1 MALCKT
7 KQLKNGYMIL
17 GKGLLVVLLL
27 NDG

>member
-7 KQLKNGYMIL
+7 KQLKNGYMIS
-17 GKGLLVVLLL
+17 GKGLLVVLSL